1 MGAALAAAVMI
12 GGVVTA
18 GPSSA
23 AIAGYAGLNGN
34 LTITA
39 GPAATTVRVTHAGG
53 VITVVDVGTN
63 TSRAFPDRGFTKVT
77 FVGSP
82 RNDVFNAQGLDL
94 TVVALGGGGEDV
106 LTGGNDDDVL
116 RGGSGNDRLL
126 GGPGRDW
133 LSGDSHSDELRGGGD
148 DDVLIAIDAGYTD
161 SMLDNTGQDSFWFD
175 SSGPAGDRVVGHNG
189 ADSVNPVVTFSNGAD
204 RTLNGDRIPDPALP
218 SSPTDRNAPI
228 GAYYSRSAGRPLFSP
243 IGPRATDVNQGR
255 INDCKTVSALAAL
268 AGRNAGGS
276 NWAVRSAMVDFAD
289 GTFGVRLGGR
299 YFRVDDDLLYL
310 RGGVLAQAGP
320 GAANSI
326 WVAIAEKAIAYY
338 ASPAANPRYWVL
350 TSASSTTTFGGFG
363 SASTGTP
370 LIGEYARSQADL
382 GVKLGNALAAARPVT
397 LSLTPRVST
406 VRGVHAYTL
415 WGVNRS
421 AGVVTSVVLRNPWG
435 TDGTGNGYNDGTN
448 DGLVTIPLASIWAD
462 RIPDANFSPGRVN
475 WGQPIP
481 VG

>member
-1 MGAALAAAVMI
+1 MTVATMA
-12 GGVVTA
+12 GGVLAA
-18 GPSSA
+18 GPSQA
-23 AIAGYAGLNGN
+23 AIAGYAGVNGN

-39 GPAATTVRVTHAGG
+39 GPGATTVRVTHAGG
-53 VITVVDVGTN
+53 LITVVDLGAN
-63 TSRAFPDRGFTKVT
+63 TSRAFADRGFTKVT

-94 TVVALGGGGEDV
+94 VVAAFGGGGDDS
-106 LTGGNDDDVL
+106 LTGGNRDDML

-133 LSGDSHSDELRGGGD
+133 LNGDSHTDELRGGGD
-148 DDVLIAIDAGYTD
+148 DDVLIAMDAAYTD
-161 SMLDNTGQDSFWFD
+161 SMLDNLGQDSFWFD
-175 SSGPAGDRVVGHNG
+175 SSGPDSDRVVGHSG
-189 ADSVNPVVTFSNGAD
+189 ADSVNPVVSFTNGAD
-204 RTLNGDRIPDPALP
+204 RSLNGDRIPDPALP

-228 GAYYSRSAGRPLFSP
+228 GAYYSRSVGRPLFSAT
-243 IGPRATDVNQGR
+243 GPRATDVNQGR

-268 AGRNAGGS
+268 AGRSAGGS
-276 NWAVRSAMVDFAD
+276 NWAVRSAMVDFGD
-289 GTFGVRLGGR
+289 STYGVRLGGR

-326 WVAIAEKAIAYY
+326 WVAIAEKAIAHF

-350 TSASSTTTFGGFG
+350 TSTSSTVSFAGFG
-363 SASTGTP
+363 SSNTGTP
-370 LIGEYARSQADL
+370 LIGEYAVSQADL

-406 VRGVHAYTL
+406 VGGVHAYTL
-415 WGVNRS
+415 WAVNRVG
-421 AGVVTSVVLRNPWG
+421 GVVTSVVLRNPWG
-435 TDGTGNGYNDGTN
+435 TDGSRNGYNDGTN
-448 DGLVTIPLASIWAD
+448 DGLVTLPLASIWAD
-462 RIPDANFSPGRVN
+462 RIPDANFGPGRVN
-475 WGQPIP
+475 WGSPIP